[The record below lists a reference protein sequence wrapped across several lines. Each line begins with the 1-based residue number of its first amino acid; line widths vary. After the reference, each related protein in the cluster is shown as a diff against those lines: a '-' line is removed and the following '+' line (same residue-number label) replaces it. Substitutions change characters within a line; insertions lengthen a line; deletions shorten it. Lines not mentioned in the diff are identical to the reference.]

1 MFYQN
6 RNFLHFH
13 DCIITLCLLETKKKT
28 EGDFE
33 MKKVLFLPFLNIPSG
48 HHQAADAIAEELKRM
63 DPTIST
69 EKIDMLNFTF
79 GFIEPLISNIY
90 LKWIR
95 YFPSTYST
103 LYRLFVFKESKMGQ
117 KNFIL
122 YEWLFLNSILKLIS
136 IKKPDLVICT
146 HALPSYLLNKLKK
159 QKLIS
164 VPVVNV
170 YTDFFIHNLWGVDS
184 IDYHFVSHQYMTDH
198 LIQQG
203 VVQEKIFVTG
213 IPTHKKILPKPEMNI
228 DNEKKVY
235 SCLIMGGSLG
245 VGQIKK
251 LLTKLKDCR
260 SITFH
265 VLCGT
270 NSILYSQLQGMNIG
284 NIIPYPYIH
293 SKEKMDELYNQV
305 DFIITKPGGVTMSEI
320 LLKRKP
326 TFVYHALPGQEE
338 INLEQLLKL
347 GVVFQL
353 FNWEK
358 EKALE
363 KHILAT
369 LTNQTILASFQNAI
383 ADYHKIRINI
393 HPSDII
399 HQILLKQEALY
410 GRK

>member
-1 MFYQN
+1 
-6 RNFLHFH
+6 
-13 DCIITLCLLETKKKT
+13 
-28 EGDFE
+28 
-33 MKKVLFLPFLNIPSG
+33 
-48 HHQAADAIAEELKRM
+48 
-63 DPTIST
+63 
-69 EKIDMLNFTF
+69 
-79 GFIEPLISNIY
+79 

-103 LYRLFVFKESKMGQ
+103 LYRLFVLKESKMGQ

-122 YEWLFLNSILKLIS
+122 YEWLFLNSIRKLIS